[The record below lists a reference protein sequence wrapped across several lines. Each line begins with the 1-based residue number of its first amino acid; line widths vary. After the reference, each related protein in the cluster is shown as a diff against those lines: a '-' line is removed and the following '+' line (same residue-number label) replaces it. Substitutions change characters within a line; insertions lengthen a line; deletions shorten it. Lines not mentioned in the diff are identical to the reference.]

1 MLHLVALALLLAAPA
16 LAQDRIST
24 WCGGGVTGGGG
35 GRGVAADGTII
46 VQRRSMAAGPVGET
60 PLGRDEAAY
69 RRWRAAL
76 DEAGFA
82 TLRHQQPG
90 NMSCS
95 LALESA
101 GARHAVTWA
110 GTTPPATL
118 PPAVRAVFLELNGW
132 TP

>member
-1 MLHLVALALLLAAPA
+1 MLRLVALAFLVALPA
-16 LAQDRIST
+16 LAQDRITT

-35 GRGVAADGTII
+35 GRSIAADGTII
-46 VQRRSMAAGPVGET
+46 AQRRSLAAGPASET

-76 DEAGFA
+76 DEAGFGS
-82 TLRHQQPG
+82 LRHQRPG
-90 NMSCS
+90 NISCS

-101 GARHAVTWA
+101 GVRHAITWS
-110 GTTPPATL
+110 GTTPPAAL
-118 PPAVRAVFLELNGW
+118 PPAVRAVFLDLNGW